1 MFIVVYRKLGGAVI
15 KRQRVA
21 NCDELSELVLKW
33 CGWLA
38 SDESIVVVVEE
49 RAVSVGGRMLE

>member
-21 NCDELSELVLKW
+21 NCDELIELVLKW

-38 SDESIVVVVEE
+38 SDESIVVIVEE
-49 RAVSVGGRMLE
+49 